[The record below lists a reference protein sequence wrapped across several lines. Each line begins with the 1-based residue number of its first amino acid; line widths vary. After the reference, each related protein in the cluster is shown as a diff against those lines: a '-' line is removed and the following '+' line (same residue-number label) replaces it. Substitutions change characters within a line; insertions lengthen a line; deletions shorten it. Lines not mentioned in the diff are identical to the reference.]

1 MLALL
6 VPARTVYCAT
16 QSESHRIA
24 PMAYLD
30 LFKYLSKDFK
40 GLLLSQGFVVT
51 PKLLARVAPEMLPD
65 ASLPTV
71 RAWQSTEN
79 DLE

>member
-6 VPARTVYCAT
+6 VPARTVYCDIS
-16 QSESHRIA
+16 SESHRIA
-24 PMAYLD
+24 PMANLD

-51 PKLLARVAPEMLPD
+51 PELLARVAPEMLPD

>member
-1 MLALL
+1 
-6 VPARTVYCAT
+6 
-16 QSESHRIA
+16 
-24 PMAYLD
+24 MAYLD

-51 PKLLARVAPEMLPD
+51 PGLLARVAPEMLPD